1 MFYSGLI
8 CLALSLLVAGISPAV
23 ESDMPAQVYQVYW
36 VLTVAG
42 MLLLVVHAVRWRPLR
57 PF

>member
-23 ESDMPAQVYQVYW
+23 ESDIPAQVYW

-42 MLLLVVHAVRWRPLR
+42 MLLLVVHAVRWRPVR